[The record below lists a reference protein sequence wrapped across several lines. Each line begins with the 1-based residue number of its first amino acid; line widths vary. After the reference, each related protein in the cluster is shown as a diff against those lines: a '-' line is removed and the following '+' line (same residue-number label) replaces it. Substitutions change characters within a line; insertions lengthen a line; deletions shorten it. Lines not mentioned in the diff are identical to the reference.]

1 MTIWY
6 TLMARTLQ
14 SITAVSITALLLYN
28 DASWR
33 ELTFL
38 VHKGEAEGGAI
49 LQHSKDLDYGVPLG
63 PLAISSLAF
72 LFKNKDARCSHET
85 PNVSEINTFL
95 KPRGSRLRECEGEGA
110 RFLPRC
116 RTLAPSPSHSRD
128 LEPRVF

>member
-1 MTIWY
+1 MSLRQINSLFLILRNQLSRALKKKICKIWRYWLDDTLRVTIWY

-38 VHKGEAEGGAI
+38 VHRGEAEGGAI

-72 LFKNKDARCSHET
+72 FKTSKFQTRLWFSCENLAFLF
-85 PNVSEINTFL
+85 
-95 KPRGSRLRECEGEGA
+95 
-110 RFLPRC
+110 
-116 RTLAPSPSHSRD
+116 
-128 LEPRVF
+128 